1 MTDFIVINN
10 TYVDKD
16 AITILK
22 VPTIVNIKEIL
33 FVVPV
38 TELTTIEGISI
49 SKHPDIKSIVH
60 TASLDRRIFS
70 DIPFEKF
77 IEILSAR

>member
-1 MTDFIVINN
+1 MTEFIIINS
-10 TYVDKD
+10 TIVDKD
-16 AITILK
+16 AITVTK
-22 VPTIVNIKEIL
+22 FPTLVNIKNISC
-33 FVVPV
+33 VAPV
-38 TELTTIEGISI
+38 TEFTTIEGISI

-60 TASLDRRIFS
+60 IASSDGRIFS

>member
-1 MTDFIVINN
+1 MTEFIVINN
-10 TYVDKD
+10 TFVDKD
-16 AITILK
+16 AITVMK
-22 VPTIVNIKEIL
+22 VPTIVNVNNISC
-33 FVVPV
+33 VVPV
-38 TELTTIEGISI
+38 TKLTTIEGISI

-60 TASLDRRIFS
+60 FVQSDRRIFS

>member
-1 MTDFIVINN
+1 MTEFITINN
-10 TYVDKD
+10 TFVDRD
-16 AITILK
+16 AITVMK
-22 VPTIVNIKEIL
+22 VPTIVNVKNISC
-33 FVVPV
+33 VVPV
-38 TELTTIEGISI
+38 TKLTTIEGISI

-60 TASLDRRIFS
+60 LALSDHRIFS